1 MDDVL
6 ALVDRWAS
14 DPAMLLGL
22 MALTALAFAT
32 LAASNWMQSR
42 QSIRRRAQE
51 GFERAAGDSAG
62 AAGQSLERLMRYME
76 TTFAGYDQKQMA
88 VLRLRLVQA
97 GYFDQRAPVIFFAAR
112 FACGAAIGLGALAW
126 LWSTALSPANLAMY
140 TVGLAAAG
148 YFLPSLHVNR
158 RIKARVDSHRAGF
171 PDFMDLMVV
180 CAEAG
185 LSMEAAI
192 NRVAREMVDGH
203 PSLAEN
209 LYMVS
214 LEMRAGK
221 PFGEALERLGHR
233 LGIDEATSLA
243 SLLQQSAELG
253 TSLVTSL
260 RVYSDDMRHKRLSRA
275 EEKAYSL
282 PAKLVIP
289 LMIFVFPVLLAT
301 LVVPAAIRV
310 SSIM

>member
-1 MDDVL
+1 MDDML
-6 ALVDRWAS
+6 ALVNDWAA
-14 DPAMLLGL
+14 DPAVLLGL
-22 MALTALAFAT
+22 MALTALAFMAV
-32 LAASNWMQSR
+32 AASNWMQSR

-51 GFERAAGDSAG
+51 GFERVSADP
-62 AAGQSLERLMRYME
+62 ASTAGQSLERLMRYME

-97 GYFDQRAPVIFFAAR
+97 GFFDQRAPVIFFAAR
-112 FACGAAIGLGALAW
+112 FACGIAIGLGGLAG
-126 LWSTALSPANLAMY
+126 LSSVVVGPANLAMY
-140 TVGLAAAG
+140 ALGLGAAG
-148 YFLPSLHVNR
+148 YFLPSFYVSR
-158 RIKARVDSHRAGF
+158 RIAARIDAHRAGF

-185 LSMEAAI
+185 LSMEAALD
-192 NRVAREMVDGH
+192 RVAREMVDGH

-260 RVYSDDMRHKRLSRA
+260 RIYSDDMRHKRLSRA

-289 LMIFVFPVLLAT
+289 LMIFVFPVLLAS
-301 LVVPAAIRV
+301 LIVPVAIRV
-310 SSIM
+310 ANIM